1 MIAKKT
7 RAVAT
12 AFVLGTAALA
22 VATMPADAAM
32 RSSVGKPLQ
41 EALSL
46 AKSGSYAAACSK
58 VKQAEA
64 VGGLSAE
71 ENKTANQMK
80 EYVAAASKGA
90 ACADTAVGIQA
101 KFNADWNA
109 RKYRDV
115 IADED
120 ALRQRGVLNAQSMVV
135 IAQAYEG
142 LGDYRGCMR
151 YADSHAS
158 AGAEMVKRGML
169 CAFKAGD
176 DNAARALA
184 LKLVSQSP
192 TPDNWAQLLKQAEH
206 AKQLSDPQTLDIY
219 RLKLLTG
226 NLTGADEY
234 FMLSQ
239 MLIAARVQNEAAAV
253 VDKGVAAKLL
263 VDARAQRLAGMA
275 KKNAADES
283 ANISKALAAAQKQ
296 KTGDDLI
303 KIGEE
308 LSGMGRY
315 ADAVDA
321 IKTGIGKGVKDS
333 DNAQIR
339 LAVAQYGAKQ
349 KPAALSSLDKVIK
362 SGSANGKM
370 VAQMWSLYIRG
381 H

>member
-1 MIAKKT
+1 MITTKS

-12 AFVLGTAALA
+12 ALVLGTAMA

-32 RSSVGKPLQ
+32 RSAVGKPLQ

-46 AKSGSYAAACSK
+46 AKSGNYAAACSK

-80 EYVAAASKGA
+80 EYVAAASKGS

-151 YADSHAS
+151 YADNHAS

-176 DNAARALA
+176 DNAARDLA

-192 TPDNWAQLLKQAEH
+192 TPENWGQLLKQAEH

-303 KIGEE
+303 KVGEE

-315 ADAVDA
+315 ADAADA
-321 IKTGIGKGVKDS
+321 IKAGIGKGVKDP
-333 DNAQIR
+333 DNAQVR
-339 LAVAQYGAKQ
+339 LAVALYGAKQ
-349 KPAALSSLDKVIK
+349 KPAALSALDKAIK
-362 SGSANGKM
+362 GSKSANAKLI
-370 VAQMWSLYIRG
+370 AQMWSLYIRG